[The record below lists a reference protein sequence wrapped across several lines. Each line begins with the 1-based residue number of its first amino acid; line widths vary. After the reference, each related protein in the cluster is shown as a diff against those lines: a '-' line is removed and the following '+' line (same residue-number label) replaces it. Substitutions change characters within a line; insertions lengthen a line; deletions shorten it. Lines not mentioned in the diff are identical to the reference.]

1 MEEKDFNE
9 IVFEITAEELADNA
23 YLGQEEGESNE

>member
-9 IVFEITAEELADNA
+9 IVFEITAEELVDNA